1 MGTFGGTAVSTVL
14 LEAVHWMGGTLVAH
28 TTIGF
33 QFDAGFDAG
42 KSTVAAA
49 SAQEERELIARLC
62 DGDEAAYETLIER
75 FEHPI
80 YNLVSRLTND
90 PSDAPDVVQEVFL
103 KVFRNVQSFRG
114 RSSLKTWIYRIA
126 VNESRNH
133 RRWFGRHRSQEIAL
147 EPARGETHSYLDW
160 LPDPARS
167 PMELAMDHERETLIE
182 AALAEINPHYRA
194 ALVLRE
200 LEGLS
205 YDEIAEI
212 LDTSLGTVKSRIM
225 RGREALR
232 LRLTERLRRD
242 ETHTGWNPGAVV
254 AAE

>member
-1 MGTFGGTAVSTVL
+1 MS
-14 LEAVHWMGGTLVAH
+14 GTLVAH
-28 TTIGF
+28 NAIGF
-33 QFDAGFDAG
+33 QFDSGFDTA
-42 KSTVAAA
+42 KAPSAAA
-49 SAQEERELIARLC
+49 NAQEERELISTLI
-62 DGDEAAYETLIER
+62 DGQEAAYETLIAR

-80 YNLVSRLTND
+80 FNLVSRLTND
-90 PSDAPDVVQEVFL
+90 PGDAPDVVQEVFL
-103 KVFRNVQSFRG
+103 KVFRNVHTFRG
-114 RSSLKTWIYRIA
+114 QSSLKTWIYRIA

-147 EPARGETHSYLDW
+147 EPTAGETHSYLDW

-212 LDTSLGTVKSRIM
+212 LETSLGTVKSRIL

-232 LRLTERLRRD
+232 ERLTERLKR
-242 ETHTGWNPGAVV
+242 ENAP
-254 AAE
+254 AAWGTRTVIAE